1 MLGWEYPP
9 HITGGLAAAT
19 AGIVRGLLA
28 SGVPVQLVVAN
39 ARGAAAAPLLTI
51 HGVFDDDPPP
61 RYGELYGMFDAVE
74 RYAEAARAIA
84 GALRFDVIHAHD
96 WLTAP
101 AAMRISAERRVPWVL
116 HVHATEFD
124 RAGEHGNEGVM
135 AIERT
140 AVRAAS
146 LVVAVSNYT
155 RDLIIRRYGA
165 DPSRVV
171 VVHNSVD
178 RAAPWLADD
187 DDAPHRP
194 MVLFL
199 GRVTFQKGPDYF
211 VEAARLVLAHHAD
224 ILFVVAGDGD
234 MRGRLMQH
242 VAGLGLGA
250 KIIFTGF
257 VSPDDASRLLASA
270 DVFVMPSV
278 SEPFGIA
285 ALEALRAGTPVI
297 LDRGAGV
304 NEVARDVLLVD
315 FWDVRQMA
323 DRIVAALTYPNLRR
337 TLTERGM
344 ASLDKWSWESAGEKI
359 LELYASLVAGK
370 D

>member
-28 SGVPVQLVVAN
+28 SGAHVDLVVAN
-39 ARGAAAAPLLTI
+39 ARGAAAAPGLSI

-61 RYGELYGMFDAVE
+61 RYGELYGMFDAVG
-74 RYAEAARAIA
+74 RYAVAASAIA
-84 GALRFDVIHAHD
+84 RGLQFDVIHAHD

-101 AAMRISAERRVPWVL
+101 AAMRISAERHVPWVL

-124 RAGEHGNEGVM
+124 RAGEHGNEGVL
-135 AIERT
+135 AVERQ
-140 AVRAAS
+140 AVRSAA
-146 LVVAVSNYT
+146 LVIAVSGYT
-155 RDLIIRRYGA
+155 RDLLIRRYGA
-165 DPSRVV
+165 DPGRVV
-171 VVHNSVD
+171 IVHNSVD
-178 RAAPWLADD
+178 PVAPWIAGD

-211 VEAARLVLAHHAD
+211 VEAARLVLAHYPD
-224 ILFVVAGDGD
+224 VSFVVAGDGD

-242 VAGLGLGA
+242 VAGLGLGSS
-250 KIIFTGF
+250 ITFTGF
-257 VSPDDASRLLASA
+257 VSPDDAARLLATA

-297 LDRGAGV
+297 LDRAAGV

-323 DRIVAALTYPNLRR
+323 DRIVAALTFPNLRR
-337 TLTERGM
+337 VLTQRGL
-344 ASLDKWSWESAGEKI
+344 AALDRWTWEAAGARI
-359 LELYASLVAGK
+359 LELYGTLAARRN
-370 D
+370 